1 MGFERVG
8 AKKLI
13 ESIRTGIRSKKR
25 YYVCYVD
32 FEKAFD
38 TLDRQ
43 LLFTK
48 LQRNGLPVHFTK
60 VLYNLY
66 AQNNIQ
72 VCSDGYLST
81 KISQTIGVPQ
91 GDKLSP
97 LLFALF
103 LADLS
108 AELKSIGCFTIFYA
122 DDLAIGS
129 TELDSVKN
137 ARFVLKKYCQRNSL
151 RVNIGKTK
159 VVKHRIGGK
168 LARTDQLFFN
178 NTEIEFKDSFE
189 YLGIVL
195 STKLT
200 GSKHL
205 EHLKKKA
212 YAASCS
218 IQSKVQLR
226 KICLKSS
233 VRLYES
239 VIFSSAS
246 YAIDVFSDVLSQKER
261 DEHFTKVAG
270 FYFKKWIGISIYS
283 RTHKILHFLSNN
295 DFLGLQNCSPA
306 HRRERGIFYSNG
318 FHHVLCHKERCYE
331 SADDET
337 CSCKYC
343 GCVII
348 SDLHLDTCVGFSQQ
362 RTIQQKVREIY
373 RLTLDP

>member
-1 MGFERVG
+1 MH
-8 AKKLI
+8 
-13 ESIRTGIRSKKR
+13 
-25 YYVCYVD
+25 Y
-32 FEKAFD
+32 
-38 TLDRQ
+38 
-43 LLFTK
+43 
-48 LQRNGLPVHFTK
+48 
-60 VLYNLY
+60 
-66 AQNNIQ
+66 
-72 VCSDGYLST
+72 
-81 KISQTIGVPQ
+81 
-91 GDKLSP
+91 
-97 LLFALF
+97 F

-108 AELKSIGCFTIFYA
+108 AELESTGCFTIFYA

-137 ARFVLKKYCQRNSL
+137 AMFVLKKYCQRNSL
-151 RVNIGKTK
+151 KVNVGKTK
-159 VVKHRIGGK
+159 VVKHRNGGR
-168 LARTDQLFFN
+168 LARTDHLFFN
-178 NTEIEFKDSFE
+178 NTEFEFKGSFE

-205 EHLKKKA
+205 EHLKKKS

-226 KICLKSS
+226 KVCFKTS
-233 VRLYES
+233 VRLYKS

-246 YAIDVFSDVLSQKER
+246 NALDVFSDVLSQKER
-261 DEHFTKVAG
+261 DEHFTKNTQNFA
-270 FYFKKWIGISIYS
+270 FCSIMTFWADKTVVL
-283 RTHKILHFLSNN
+283 RTEEKEVF
-295 DFLGLQNCSPA
+295 
-306 HRRERGIFYSNG
+306 FYSND

-348 SDLHLDTCVGFSQQ
+348 SDMHLDTFVGFSQH
-362 RTIQQKVREIY
+362 RTIQQKVKEFY